1 MVSCMAFDVR
11 DFRLEIVRS
20 LIDAA
25 AENYKENTRIN
36 SVIDDKAQKIAGIA
50 GVFLAAALAFLKV
63 DSLSVWPLNRLRIL
77 ISLTTAIIL
86 IICCIAFCLRV
97 MWIRAFPGLPSLSSL
112 SDMSSDLLSIPG
124 AELNLYEEDYWKLR
138 AQGWQEII
146 RNQEST
152 IGSKSGVL
160 FRAQLAL
167 ALAMFDIAVLLILIL
182 QPLICVHWGLCQ

>member
-1 MVSCMAFDVR
+1 MPFDVR
-11 DFRLEIVRS
+11 NFRLEMVRS
-20 LIDAA
+20 LIDGA

-36 SVIDDKAQKIAGIA
+36 NVIDDKAQKIAGIA

-77 ISLTTAIIL
+77 ISLTAAIIL

-112 SDMSSDLLSIPG
+112 AGINADLLSIPD
-124 AELNLYEEDYWKLR
+124 ADLHLYEEDYWNLR

-146 RNQEST
+146 KDQEST
-152 IGSKSGVL
+152 IASKSRVL

-167 ALAMFDIAVLLILIL
+167 ALAMFDIALLLILTL
-182 QPLICVHWGLCQ
+182 QPLISVHWRGLGQ